1 MLVRQRNEVS
11 RVWVQDHKDS
21 VKVKGHINAPLTTGQ
36 SIRRCNIR
44 CSEAIHRRHPSS
56 KGNCGVGRLEVD
68 DEECVKSRPPT

>member
-44 CSEAIHRRHPSS
+44 CSEGIVASAAW
-56 KGNCGVGRLEVD
+56 KWTMKNV
-68 DEECVKSRPPT
+68 